1 MPGLPARAEQAR
13 TYSPGSLRPETV
25 RALYGAELHFSSS
38 RIDVLAGCRFA
49 HFLQYGLRAQER
61 EPAEF
66 DSRFYGTFV
75 HDVLEHVVQQ
85 TEREGGFAAVPR
97 SRVPGTG
104 AGAHGAERTDPARD
118 LPGLGPGRAICSGG
132 RLTR

>member
-1 MPGLPARAEQAR
+1 M
-13 TYSPGSLRPETV
+13 
-25 RALYGAELHFSSS
+25 
-38 RIDVLAGCRFA
+38 LAGCRFA

-75 HDVLEHVVQQ
+75 HDVLEHVVRQ
-85 TEREGGFAAVPR
+85 TEHEGGFAAVPR
-97 SRVPGTG
+97 GRVQ
-104 AGAHGAERTDPARD
+104 ALAQERMERNAQALLETFPDS
-118 LPGLGPGRAICSGG
+118 GRTAICSGG

>member
-1 MPGLPARAEQAR
+1 MCWPGAA
-13 TYSPGSLRPETV
+13 LRI
-25 RALYGAELHFSSS
+25 F
-38 RIDVLAGCRFA
+38 C
-49 HFLQYGLRAQER
+49 QYGLRAQER

-75 HDVLEHVVQQ
+75 HDVLEYIVQQ

-97 SRVPGTG
+97 SRVQEL
-104 AGAHGAERTDPARD
+104 AQERMEQNAQTLLETFRTRA
-118 LPGLGPGRAICSGG
+118 GRAICSGG